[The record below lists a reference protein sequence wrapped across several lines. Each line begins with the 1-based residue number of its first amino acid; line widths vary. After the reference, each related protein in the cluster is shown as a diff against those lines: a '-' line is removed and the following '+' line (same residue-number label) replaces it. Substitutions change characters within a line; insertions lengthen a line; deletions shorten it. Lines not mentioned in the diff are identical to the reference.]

1 MFVCLYFVELLSPIH
16 YAKPCAG
23 GSGDW
28 DARCGEK
35 TGGTLLGAQA
45 WEMNSISRGVMSG
58 VKGGVKKSGQ
68 VG

>member
-28 DARCGEK
+28 DARRGEK
-35 TGGTLLGAQA
+35 TGGTLHGAQA
-45 WEMNSISRGVMSG
+45 WEMTA
-58 VKGGVKKSGQ
+58 
-68 VG
+68 